1 MNTKLEETI
10 GGKNS
15 LNKVS
20 LTIAL
25 VLLAIILIM
34 SLIGTFMIGRSSVTT
49 TTTIISE
56 PNPTKVSY
64 VLSGV
69 DKLIVAES
77 IIRFTDT
84 HPITHKWKKFR
95 MSFEKKIQYLITL
108 DAIYQYYVKFGDF
121 DLTIENG
128 LAYVYVNPL
137 ILNEPV
143 GFHNQEIKELT
154 EEGWLRVSSKER
166 LEKLNNDYFKS
177 GKLQEKLTEQGKLEL
192 NNAQIVA
199 KESIAKIMVSQ
210 IFPLIGDINIKDP
223 SRVIVKF
230 ERRPQETVKSLEGVE
245 LKSPN
250 STENKMIESPKSTD
264 LPLEE
269 LKLEFD
275 PNSVML

>member
-1 MNTKLEETI
+1 MNTKLEETL

-34 SLIGTFMIGRSSVTT
+34 ALIGTFMIGRSSVTT

-64 VLSGV
+64 VLRGV

-77 IIRFTDT
+77 TIRFTDT
-84 HPITHKWKKFR
+84 PEITHNGRNVVSDF
-95 MSFEKKIQYLITL
+95 FEKRIQYQITL
-108 DAIYQYYVKFGDF
+108 DAVCQYYVNLGNF

-128 LAYVYVNPL
+128 SAYVYVNPL

-143 GFHNQEIKELT
+143 GYYNQQVKELAVG
-154 EEGWLRVSSKER
+154 GWLVVSSKER
-166 LEKLNNDYFKS
+166 LEKLNDEYFNS
-177 GKLQEKLTEQGKLEL
+177 GKLQKKLTENGKLEL

-230 ERRPQETVKSLEGVE
+230 ERRPQETVKSLEGITLE
-245 LKSPN
+245 
-250 STENKMIESPKSTD
+250 MPKSLESTPQETVNSREENTST
-264 LPLEE
+264 LPSSI
-269 LKLEFD
+269 K
-275 PNSVML
+275 

>member
-1 MNTKLEETI
+1 MNTKLEEAI
-10 GGKNS
+10 GEKNS

-34 SLIGTFMIGRSSVTT
+34 ALIGTFMIGRSSVTT

-64 VLSGV
+64 VLRGV

-77 IIRFTDT
+77 TIRFTDT
-84 HPITHKWKKFR
+84 PEITHTGRNVVSDF
-95 MSFEKKIQYLITL
+95 FEKRIQYQMTL
-108 DAIYQYYVKFGDF
+108 DAVCQYYVNLGNF

-128 LAYVYVNPL
+128 SAYVYVNPL

-143 GFHNQEIKELT
+143 GYYNQQVKELAVG
-154 EEGWLRVSSKER
+154 GWLVVSSKER
-166 LEKLNNDYFKS
+166 LEKLNDEYFNS
-177 GKLQEKLTEQGKLEL
+177 GKLQKKLTENGKLEL

-210 IFPLIGDINIKDP
+210 IFPLIGDINIKDL

-230 ERRPQETVKSLEGVE
+230 ERRPQETVKSLEGITLE
-245 LKSPN
+245 
-250 STENKMIESPKSTD
+250 MPKSLESTPQETVNSREENTST
-264 LPLEE
+264 LPSSI
-269 LKLEFD
+269 K
-275 PNSVML
+275 

>member
-1 MNTKLEETI
+1 MNTKLEEAI
-10 GGKNS
+10 GEKNS

-34 SLIGTFMIGRSSVTT
+34 ALIGTFMIGRSSVTT

-64 VLSGV
+64 VLRGV

-77 IIRFTDT
+77 TIRFTDT
-84 HPITHKWKKFR
+84 PEITHTGRNVVSDF
-95 MSFEKKIQYLITL
+95 FEKRIQYQITL
-108 DAIYQYYVKFGDF
+108 DAVCQYYVNLGNF

-128 LAYVYVNPL
+128 SAYVYVNPL

-143 GFHNQEIKELT
+143 GYYNQQVKELAVG
-154 EEGWLRVSSKER
+154 GWLVVSSKER
-166 LEKLNNDYFKS
+166 LEKLNDEYFNS
-177 GKLQEKLTEQGKLEL
+177 GKLQKKLTENGKLEL

-210 IFPLIGDINIKDP
+210 IFPLIGDINIKDL

-230 ERRPQETVKSLEGVE
+230 ERRPQETVKSLEGITLE
-245 LKSPN
+245 
-250 STENKMIESPKSTD
+250 MPKSLESTPQETVNSREENTST
-264 LPLEE
+264 LPSSI
-269 LKLEFD
+269 K
-275 PNSVML
+275 

>member
-1 MNTKLEETI
+1 MNTKLEETL

-34 SLIGTFMIGRSSVTT
+34 ALIGTFMIGRSSVAT

-64 VLSGV
+64 VLRGV

-77 IIRFTDT
+77 TIRFTDT
-84 HPITHKWKKFR
+84 PEITHNGRNVVSDF
-95 MSFEKKIQYLITL
+95 FEKRIQYQITL
-108 DAIYQYYVKFGDF
+108 DAVCQYYVNLGNF

-128 LAYVYVNPL
+128 SAYVYVNPL

-143 GFHNQEIKELT
+143 GYYNQQVKELAVG
-154 EEGWLRVSSKER
+154 GWLVVSSKER
-166 LEKLNNDYFKS
+166 LEKLNDEYFNS
-177 GKLQEKLTEQGKLEL
+177 GKLQKKLTENGKLEL

-230 ERRPQETVKSLEGVE
+230 ERRPQETVKSLEGITLE
-245 LKSPN
+245 
-250 STENKMIESPKSTD
+250 MPKSLESTPQETVNSREENTST
-264 LPLEE
+264 LPSSI
-269 LKLEFD
+269 K
-275 PNSVML
+275 

>member
-1 MNTKLEETI
+1 MNTKLEEAI
-10 GGKNS
+10 GEKNS

-34 SLIGTFMIGRSSVTT
+34 ALIGTFMIGRSSVTT

-64 VLSGV
+64 VLRGV

-77 IIRFTDT
+77 TIRFTDT
-84 HPITHKWKKFR
+84 PEITHNGRNVVSDF
-95 MSFEKKIQYLITL
+95 FEKRIQYQITL
-108 DAIYQYYVKFGDF
+108 DAVCQYYVNLGNF

-128 LAYVYVNPL
+128 SAYVYVNPL

-143 GFHNQEIKELT
+143 GYYNQQVKELAVG
-154 EEGWLRVSSKER
+154 GWLVVSSKER
-166 LEKLNNDYFKS
+166 LEKLNDEYFNS
-177 GKLQEKLTEQGKLEL
+177 GKLQKKLTENGKLEL

-210 IFPLIGDINIKDP
+210 IFPLIGDINIKDL

-230 ERRPQETVKSLEGVE
+230 ERRPQETVKSLEGITLE
-245 LKSPN
+245 
-250 STENKMIESPKSTD
+250 MPKSLESTPQETVNSREENTST
-264 LPLEE
+264 LPSSI
-269 LKLEFD
+269 K
-275 PNSVML
+275 

>member
-1 MNTKLEETI
+1 MNTKLEETL

-34 SLIGTFMIGRSSVTT
+34 ALIGTFMIGRSSVTT

-64 VLSGV
+64 VLRGV

-77 IIRFTDT
+77 TIRFTDT
-84 HPITHKWKKFR
+84 PAITHNGRNVVSNF
-95 MSFEKKIQYLITL
+95 FEKRIQYQITL
-108 DAIYQYYVKFGDF
+108 DAVCQYYVNLGNF

-128 LAYVYVNPL
+128 SAYVYVNPL

-143 GFHNQEIKELT
+143 GYYNQQVKELAVG
-154 EEGWLRVSSKER
+154 GWLVVSSKER
-166 LEKLNNDYFKS
+166 LEKLNDEYFNS
-177 GKLQEKLTEQGKLEL
+177 GKLQKKLTENGKLEL

-230 ERRPQETVKSLEGVE
+230 ERRPQETVKSLEGITLE
-245 LKSPN
+245 
-250 STENKMIESPKSTD
+250 MPKSLESTPQETVNSREENTST
-264 LPLEE
+264 LPSSI
-269 LKLEFD
+269 K
-275 PNSVML
+275 

>member
-1 MNTKLEETI
+1 MNTKLEETL

-34 SLIGTFMIGRSSVTT
+34 ALIGTFMIGRSSVTT

-64 VLSGV
+64 VLRGV

-77 IIRFTDT
+77 TIRFTDT
-84 HPITHKWKKFR
+84 PEITHNGRNVVSDF
-95 MSFEKKIQYLITL
+95 FEKRIQYQITL
-108 DAIYQYYVKFGDF
+108 DAVCQYYVNLGNF

-128 LAYVYVNPL
+128 SAYVYVNPL
-137 ILNEPV
+137 ILNEPA
-143 GFHNQEIKELT
+143 GYYNQQVKELAVG
-154 EEGWLRVSSKER
+154 GWLVVSSKER
-166 LEKLNNDYFKS
+166 LEKLNDEYFNS
-177 GKLQEKLTEQGKLEL
+177 GKLQKKLTENGKLEL

-230 ERRPQETVKSLEGVE
+230 ERRPQETVKSLEGIT
-245 LKSPN
+245 LK
-250 STENKMIESPKSTD
+250 MPKSLESTPQETVNSREENTST
-264 LPLEE
+264 LPSSI
-269 LKLEFD
+269 K
-275 PNSVML
+275 

>member
-1 MNTKLEETI
+1 MNTKLEETL

-34 SLIGTFMIGRSSVTT
+34 ALIGTFMIGRSSVTT

-64 VLSGV
+64 VLRGV

-77 IIRFTDT
+77 TIRFTDT
-84 HPITHKWKKFR
+84 PEITHNGRNVVSDF
-95 MSFEKKIQYLITL
+95 FEKRIQYQITL
-108 DAIYQYYVKFGDF
+108 DAVCQYYVNLGNF

-128 LAYVYVNPL
+128 SAYVYVNPL

-143 GFHNQEIKELT
+143 GYYNQQVKELT
-154 EEGWLRVSSKER
+154 VGGWLVVSSKER
-166 LEKLNNDYFKS
+166 LEKLNDEYFNS
-177 GKLQEKLTEQGKLEL
+177 GKLQKKLTENGKLEL

-230 ERRPQETVKSLEGVE
+230 ERRPQETVKSLEGITLE
-245 LKSPN
+245 
-250 STENKMIESPKSTD
+250 MPKSLESTPQETVNSREENTST
-264 LPLEE
+264 LPSSI
-269 LKLEFD
+269 K
-275 PNSVML
+275 

>member
-1 MNTKLEETI
+1 MNTKLEETL

-34 SLIGTFMIGRSSVTT
+34 ALIGTFMIGRSSVTT

-64 VLSGV
+64 VLRGV

-77 IIRFTDT
+77 TIRFTDT
-84 HPITHKWKKFR
+84 PEITYNGRNVVSDF
-95 MSFEKKIQYLITL
+95 FEKRIQYQITL
-108 DAIYQYYVKFGDF
+108 DAVCQYYVNLGNF

-128 LAYVYVNPL
+128 SAYVYVNPL

-143 GFHNQEIKELT
+143 GYYNQQVKELAVG
-154 EEGWLRVSSKER
+154 GWLVVSSKER
-166 LEKLNNDYFKS
+166 LEKLNDEYFNS
-177 GKLQEKLTEQGKLEL
+177 GKLQEKLTENGKLEL

-230 ERRPQETVKSLEGVE
+230 ERRPQETVKSLEGITLE
-245 LKSPN
+245 
-250 STENKMIESPKSTD
+250 MPKS
-264 LPLEE
+264 LESTPQE
-269 LKLEFD
+269 TL
-275 PNSVML
+275 NSREENTSTVPSSIK

>member
-1 MNTKLEETI
+1 MNTKLEETL

-20 LTIAL
+20 LTITL

-34 SLIGTFMIGRSSVTT
+34 ALIGTFMIGRSSVTT

-64 VLSGV
+64 VLRGV

-77 IIRFTDT
+77 TIRFTDT
-84 HPITHKWKKFR
+84 PEITHNGRNVVSDF
-95 MSFEKKIQYLITL
+95 FEKRIQYQITL
-108 DAIYQYYVKFGDF
+108 DAVCQYYVNLGNF

-128 LAYVYVNPL
+128 SAYVYVNPL

-143 GFHNQEIKELT
+143 GYYNQQVKELAVG
-154 EEGWLRVSSKER
+154 GWLVVSSKER
-166 LEKLNNDYFKS
+166 LEKLNDEYFNS
-177 GKLQEKLTEQGKLEL
+177 GKLQEKLTENGKLEL

-199 KESIAKIMVSQ
+199 KESIPKIMVSQ

-230 ERRPQETVKSLEGVE
+230 ERRPQETVKSLEGITLE
-245 LKSPN
+245 
-250 STENKMIESPKSTD
+250 MPKS
-264 LPLEE
+264 LESTPQE
-269 LKLEFD
+269 TL
-275 PNSVML
+275 NSREENTSTVPSSIK

>member
-1 MNTKLEETI
+1 MNTKSEETI

-15 LNKVS
+15 LNRVS
-20 LTIAL
+20 LILAL

-84 HPITHKWKKFR
+84 HPITHKWKKFG

-192 NNAQIVA
+192 NNAQRVA

-210 IFPLIGDINIKDP
+210 IFPLIGDININDP

-230 ERRPQETVKSLEGVE
+230 ERCPQETVKSLEGIT
-245 LKSPN
+245 LD
-250 STENKMIESPKSTD
+250 SPKS
-264 LPLEE
+264 LESTQQE
-269 LKLEFD
+269 TI
-275 PNSVML
+275 NSWEENTSTVSSSIK